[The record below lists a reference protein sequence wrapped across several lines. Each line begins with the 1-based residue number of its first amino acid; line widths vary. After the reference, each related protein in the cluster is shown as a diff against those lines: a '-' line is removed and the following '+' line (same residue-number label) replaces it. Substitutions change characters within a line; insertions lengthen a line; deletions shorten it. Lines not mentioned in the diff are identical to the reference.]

1 MSSPQSKYYLAHREE
16 ILKKMRERSAKHREA
31 RRAAYEE
38 NPQLEEKD
46 RCRWRTYY
54 HQRMANKNKEAVES
68 ILTVAKEEFKGCI
81 EVILKEE
88 KYKNYTPAEIKAL
101 RSLATA

>member
-16 ILKKMRERSAKHREA
+16 ILKKMRERSAKQREA
-31 RRAAYEE
+31 RRVMYEE
-38 NPQLEEKD
+38 NPQLEDKD

-68 ILTVAKEEFKGCI
+68 ILAVAKEEFKDRI
-81 EVILKEE
+81 ETILKED
-88 KYKNYTPAEIKAL
+88 KYKNYTPAEINAL